1 MSGHG
6 EDPVEEESKRFF
18 TFFNLSMALVAITG
32 IEIVIIYVQTFESTT
47 IIGVLFTTSIVKFF
61 GVVYW
66 FMHLKWDKVL
76 NTVLF
81 LMGLVIALGTFFAVV
96 YMADDTPIIDSFK
109 VTAVENIWKAKTN
122 YEAGAY
128 LKHEDAY
135 YKAGAAHTSEK
146 VFDADKW
153 GRVEGI
159 PHHISWKIEKADTI
173 EINSK
178 TPDNP
183 FYHRHQPEESDNV
196 EGSIIGI
203 LAKVSTKADFRIK
216 ARSEANWSEQV
227 KEEE

>member
-6 EDPVEEESKRFF
+6 EDPVAEESKRFF

-32 IEIVIIYVQTFESTT
+32 IEIVIIYVQVFESIS
-47 IIGVLFTTSIVKFF
+47 IIGILFTTSIVKFF

-81 LMGLVIALGTFFAVV
+81 LLGLVIALGTFFAVI
-96 YMADDTPIIDSFK
+96 YMTDDTPIIESFE
-109 VTAVENIWKAKTN
+109 VTAVENIWKAKTD
-122 YEAGAY
+122 YEVGAY

-135 YKAGAAHTSEK
+135 YQAGATHTSEEE
-146 VFDADKW
+146 FDMDKW

-159 PHHISWKIEKADTI
+159 PHRISWKIEKADMI

-178 TPDNP
+178 TPDIP

-203 LAKVSTKADFRIK
+203 LAKVSTKDNFRIK
-216 ARSEANWSEQV
+216 ARSEANWTDNIE
-227 KEEE
+227 

>member
-32 IEIVIIYVQTFESTT
+32 IEIVIIYVQAFESTS
-47 IIGVLFTTSIVKFF
+47 IIGILFTTSIVKFF

-81 LMGLVIALGTFFAVV
+81 LLGLVIALGTYVAVI
-96 YMADDTPIIDSFK
+96 YMADDTPIIESFE
-109 VTAVENIWKAKTN
+109 VTAVENIWKAKTD

-135 YKAGAAHTSEK
+135 YKAGATHTSEE
-146 VFDADKW
+146 VFDTEKW
-153 GRVEGI
+153 GRIEGI
-159 PHHISWKIEKADTI
+159 PHRISWKIEKADMI

-183 FYHRHQPEESDNV
+183 FYHRHQPEEPDNV
-196 EGSIIGI
+196 EGSVICI
-203 LAKVSTKADFRIK
+203 LTKVSTDADFRLK
-216 ARSEANWSEQV
+216 ARSEAGSLRQS
-227 KEEE
+227 KP

>member
-32 IEIVIIYVQTFESTT
+32 IEIVIIYVQAFESTS
-47 IIGVLFTTSIVKFF
+47 IIGILFTTSIVKFF

-66 FMHLKWDKVL
+66 FMHLRWDKVL

-81 LMGLVIALGTFFAVV
+81 LLGLVIALGTYVAVI
-96 YMADDTPIIDSFK
+96 YMADDTPIIESFE
-109 VTAVENIWKAKTN
+109 VVALENAWKANTD
-122 YEAGAY
+122 YTIGTY

-135 YKAGAAHTSEK
+135 YKAGSAHTSEEA
-146 VFDADKW
+146 FEAEKW
-153 GRVEGI
+153 EKVEGI
-159 PHHISWKIEKADTI
+159 PHRISWKIEKADMI

-196 EGSIIGI
+196 EGSVVGL
-203 LAKVSTKADFRIK
+203 LAKVATAEDFRIK
-216 ARSEANWSEQV
+216 ARSEANWIDNSE
-227 KEEE
+227 